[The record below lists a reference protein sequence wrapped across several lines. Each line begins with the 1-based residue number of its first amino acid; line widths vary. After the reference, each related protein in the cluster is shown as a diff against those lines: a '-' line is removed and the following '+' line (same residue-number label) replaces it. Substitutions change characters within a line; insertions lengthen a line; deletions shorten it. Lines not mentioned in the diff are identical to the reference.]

1 MSQYLETNKIEI
13 IAEPGSSLASAI
25 ETKEVKLDNY
35 QSAQI
40 VISTGEGDKA
50 TTKASVVAILPDATE
65 QEIKNEEITIGGNA
79 ENRINVVAN
88 EIAHY
93 DATSIK
99 IKVDAV
105 ADSTITCGII
115 ALLGE
120 PRYAVETEEAEV
132 VENTEE
138 TVEETTNETPTEEN
152 LDGGE
157 I

>member
-40 VISTGEGDKA
+40 VISTGEGDTA

-65 QEIKNEEITIGGNA
+65 QEIKNEEITIGGNT
-79 ENRINVVAN
+79 ESRINVVAN

-99 IKVDAV
+99 IKIDAV
-105 ADSTITCGII
+105 ASTTVTCGII

-120 PRYAVETEEAEV
+120 PRYAVEKEASAEIVDNTEPV
-132 VENTEE
+132 VEEPTE
-138 TVEETTNETPTEEN
+138 TNEEE
-152 LDGGE
+152 
-157 I
+157 

>member
-25 ETKEVKLDNY
+25 ETKEVKLNNY
-35 QSAQI
+35 QSAKI
-40 VISTGEGDKA
+40 VIKTGEGTEA
-50 TTKASVVAILPDATE
+50 TTIAKVVAILPDATE
-65 QEIKNEEITIGGNA
+65 QEIKSQEITIGENA
-79 ENRINVVAN
+79 ENEINVVAN

-105 ADSTITCGII
+105 ADSEVTCEIV

-120 PRYAVETEEAEV
+120 PRYAVETEVA
-132 VENTEE
+132 
-138 TVEETTNETPTEEN
+138 ETTESAE
-152 LDGGE
+152 
-157 I
+157 